1 MNCVSLL
8 MNIESEEGSLLIAR
22 TAGSKSGGQRIIYSF
37 TNPEHALG
45 VGKKEIIMAEIEA
58 CERLLKY
65 VSDEAERKTVE
76 KEISEL
82 RMTLDLL
89 T

>member
-1 MNCVSLL
+1 
-8 MNIESEEGSLLIAR
+8 MNIESEEGCLITAR
-22 TAGSKSGGQRIIYSF
+22 TGGNKTSGQKVIYSF
-37 TNPEHALG
+37 AHPEHALG

-58 CERLLKY
+58 CERLLRY
-65 VSDEAERKTVE
+65 VDDESERVAVE

-82 RMTLDLL
+82 RMALDLL

>member
-1 MNCVSLL
+1 
-8 MNIESEEGSLLIAR
+8 MNIESEEGSLVVAR
-22 TAGSKSGGQRIIYSF
+22 TAGSNGAQKIIYSF

-45 VGKKEIIMAEIEA
+45 VGKKEIILAEIEA
-58 CERLLKY
+58 CERLQKY
-65 VSDEAERKTVE
+65 TKDSAEKGPIE

-82 RMTLDLL
+82 RMALDLL

>member
-1 MNCVSLL
+1 
-8 MNIESEEGSLLIAR
+8 MNIESEQGSLLIAR
-22 TAGSKSGGQRIIYSF
+22 TAGNKNTGQRIIYSF
-37 TNPEHALG
+37 TNPEHALA
-45 VGKKEIIMAEIEA
+45 VGKKDIILAEIEA

-65 VSDEAERKTVE
+65 ANDESEKKAAER
-76 KEISEL
+76 EISEL

>member
-1 MNCVSLL
+1 
-8 MNIESEEGSLLIAR
+8 MNIESDEGSLIIAR
-22 TAGSKSGGQRIIYSF
+22 AVGNKNAEQRIIYSF
-37 TNPEHALG
+37 TNPEHALC
-45 VGKKEIIMAEIEA
+45 VGKKDIILAEIQA

-65 VSDEAERKTVE
+65 VSDKSEQEAAER
-76 KEISEL
+76 EISEL